1 MLFPQQSEKEGANT
15 FTLPFSLSTLADYI
29 ATDRSAM
36 MRELKRLREEGTVSS
51 DGRRFT
57 LRS

>member
-1 MLFPQQSEKEGANT
+1 LADKAGAQS

-36 MRELKRLREEGTVSS
+36 MRELKRLKEEEIVFS
-51 DGRRFT
+51 DGRKFT
-57 LRS
+57 LNW